1 MRLRKIGIFWII
13 SIATVFTFYVVYAQT
28 ATKMVKKTVK
38 LSSGQQVLDIRGEWD
53 GQHKFPG
60 MKGFTIVI
68 EITQEGKTFIGI
80 RLQESPYWPKGTEA
94 IKGELQGD
102 GFKTVSINRADL
114 GWTPCKW
121 EISENG
127 NKILLNDEGV
137 VKLTLDRR

>member
-1 MRLRKIGIFWII
+1 MKRAL
-13 SIATVFTFYVVYAQT
+13 IASVIVFVFMITFASVCVSQMAE
-28 ATKMVKKTVK
+28 KEWEKTVT
-38 LSSGQQVLDIRGEWD
+38 LSSGEVILDMNGEWD
-53 GQHKFPG
+53 SLHKFPG
-60 MKGFTIVI
+60 MKGLTNVI

-121 EISENG
+121 EISKNG

-137 VKLTLDRR
+137 VKLTLNRR

>member
-1 MRLRKIGIFWII
+1 MKRAL
-13 SIATVFTFYVVYAQT
+13 IASVIVFVLMITFASVCVSQMAE
-28 ATKMVKKTVK
+28 KGWEKTVT
-38 LSSGQQVLDIRGEWD
+38 LPSGEVILEMNGEWD
-53 GQHKFPG
+53 CLYEFPG

-68 EITQEGKTFIGI
+68 EITQKDKTFMGI

-94 IKGELQGD
+94 IKGELQGN